1 MSASDE
7 RKAEPGALNR
17 PRQTATPPRFS
28 IVAVERREWPFTLR
42 LPFRFGVITVTE
54 GRQAVV
60 RVRIRLADGREG
72 WGVAAETLAAKWF
85 DKDPALS
92 DAQNL
97 DQLRRALEIAE
108 AGALAAGPN
117 TAFGHFADRYADH
130 VAACGREALG
140 PLVASYG
147 TALLDRAA
155 LDALLK
161 LHGLSFFAGMRAN
174 IGGMAAHPAI
184 PDLPGYDFA
193 AMLASLAPARRIHAR
208 HTVGLVDPITAADQ
222 AERVEDGLPETLEEV
237 AATYRHRYWKLKVAG
252 DVRAD
257 VDRLCRIAAVLD
269 GPLLHGGYH
278 ASLDGNEQYADAE
291 GAAELWRAMAAEPRL
306 ARLCGSILFI
316 EQPVKRARALETSMA
331 ALAAARPV
339 IIDESDG
346 PLDAFVTARGLGYAG
361 VSSKACKG
369 IWRSLVNLARCRAW
383 NAAEAEP
390 RFFLSGED
398 LTTLAGLCVQQDLAL
413 VALMGLT
420 HVERN
425 GHHFIDGFNGRP
437 RAEAVRFMEAHPDL
451 YADTPRGPRLLIRD
465 GVLELGSL
473 DVPGLGATA
482 EPDLDAMA
490 AMPRADWPPR
500 G

>member
-1 MSASDE
+1 M
-7 RKAEPGALNR
+7 
-17 PRQTATPPRFS
+17 TAPRFR

-60 RVRIRLADGREG
+60 RARIRLEDGREG
-72 WGVAAETLAAKWF
+72 WGIAAETLAAKWF

-92 DAQNL
+92 DAANL
-97 DQLRRALEIAE
+97 DQLRRALEIAT
-108 AGALAAGPN
+108 AGALAAGAN

-130 VAACGREALG
+130 GAACGREALN

-147 TALLDRAA
+147 TALVDRAA

-161 LHGLSFFAGMRAN
+161 LSGLSFFAGMRAN
-174 IGGMAAHPAI
+174 IGGMAAHPAV
-184 PDLPGYDFA
+184 PDLAGFDFA
-193 AMLASLAPARRIHAR
+193 AMLAALTPARRIHAR

-222 AERVEDGLPETLEEV
+222 VERVADGLPETLAEV
-237 AATYRHRYWKLKVAG
+237 VATYGHRYWKLKVAG

-269 GPLLHGGYH
+269 GPQLHGGYH

-291 GAAELWRAMAAEPRL
+291 GAAALWAAMQAEPRL
-306 ARLCGSILFI
+306 ARLCASILFI

-331 ALAAARPV
+331 ALTAARPV

-346 PLDAFVTARGLGYAG
+346 ALDAFVQAKALGYAG
-361 VSSKACKG
+361 CSSKACKG
-369 IWRSLVNLARCRAW
+369 VWRSLINLARCRAW
-383 NAAEAEP
+383 NAADA
-390 RFFLSGED
+390 RARHFLSGED
-398 LTTLAGLCVQQDLAL
+398 LTTLAGVCVQQDLAL
-413 VALMGLT
+413 VALLGLT

-425 GHHFIDGFNGRP
+425 GHHFIDGFQGRP
-437 RAEAVRFMEAHPDL
+437 RAEAIRFMEAHPDL

-465 GVLELGSL
+465 GMLALGSL
-473 DVPGLGATA
+473 EVPGFGAA
-482 EPDLDAMA
+482 IEPDAEAMETMPPA
-490 AMPRADWPPR
+490 AWPR